1 MYEVGKCANGMRG
14 GGGGNGERK
23 ADEEVLYVTVRGRVN
38 LATLQVSG
46 LLGVNY

>member
-1 MYEVGKCANGMRG
+1 MYEVGKCTNRVRG
-14 GGGGNGERK
+14 VGWKRGRK
-23 ADEEVLYVTVRGRVN
+23 SEEEVLYVTVPGRVN